1 MRHASDGCERILVS
15 VTDAAAVIGRAIAE
29 FIRAWA
35 ANVFVQYEIATA
47 IGFPMTD
54 PASFLTPCSTTG
66 RWRDIESAGLARVG
80 VSRFPVARK
89 YATRARWQWSN
100 EADLRHGIVLT
111 ERSSDAG
118 FDEA

>member
-54 PASFLTPCSTTG
+54 PASFLTPFSTTG
-66 RWRDIESAGLARVG
+66 RRRDTESAGLARVG
-80 VSRFPVARK
+80 VSRFPVAANARRGPGGNGRMK
-89 YATRARWQWSN
+89 RIFAT
-100 EADLRHGIVLT
+100 G
-111 ERSSDAG
+111 SS
-118 FDEA
+118 